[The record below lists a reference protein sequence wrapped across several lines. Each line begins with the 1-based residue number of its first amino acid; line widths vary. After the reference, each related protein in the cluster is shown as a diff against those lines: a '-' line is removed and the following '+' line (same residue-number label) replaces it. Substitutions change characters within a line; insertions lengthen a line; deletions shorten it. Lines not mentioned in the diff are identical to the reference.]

1 MKQTSETKC
10 KWNSVQYMEEISR
23 IQRHPA
29 VDNLH
34 ESHHEE
40 VHQQEGPAGS
50 PYEVHCIKGVSLDV
64 GSYTDQK
71 ANLQV
76 YFLM

>member
-10 KWNSVQYMEEISR
+10 KWNSVQYMEEIAR

-40 VHQQEGPAGS
+40 VHQQEGLQGRLTKSTVSKAYPWTLAATQ
-50 PYEVHCIKGVSLDV
+50 IKKLIS
-64 GSYTDQK
+64 K
-71 ANLQV
+71 
-76 YFLM
+76 FIF